1 MAAWYTERM
10 NGSFFAHHKK
20 EVAAFIVGIILAIFF
35 FTVPELHHALG
46 AVDRLGYLGMFIA
59 GLMYG
64 SGLTSSIAIIIFID
78 APANL
83 NLIVVGLLGG
93 LGAAIYDLT
102 IFLLTRR
109 EAEHGW
115 LAVVIARIRERRHI
129 PNWLTIIT
137 GTIILISPLPDE
149 LAAGLF
155 GINHSKVRPFF
166 LLSFTSNTLGV
177 LLLSGVF

>member
-1 MAAWYTERM
+1 MWYTIGM
-10 NGSFFAHHKK
+10 PGGFLAQHKK
-20 EVAAFIVGIILAIFF
+20 ETAAFIVGIILAIFF
-35 FTVPELHHALG
+35 FNVPELHRALG
-46 AVDRLGYLGMFIA
+46 TVDRLGYLGMFIA

-64 SGLTSSIAIIIFID
+64 SGLTSSIAIIIFVD
-78 APANL
+78 APADL

-115 LAVVIARIRERRHI
+115 LATFIARIRERRHI
-129 PNWLTIIT
+129 PNWLTIMT

-155 GINHSKVRPFF
+155 GINHGKAKPFF
-166 LLSFTSNTLGV
+166 LLSFASNTLGV